1 MQRDMVERAMAGDH
15 EAFAQLAEQ
24 SIGRL
29 YATARLVVRSDA
41 AAEDA
46 TQEALVSAWRFLSSL
61 RDPDR
66 FDAWLHRLLVNA
78 CRREFRRRRSV
89 VTEISVID
97 VAAGSADPG
106 AGLADRDQL
115 ERGFGRLDA
124 DQRAVIVLY
133 YYRDLALVEV
143 ADILGIPIGT
153 VKSRLHRATR
163 TLRAALEADA
173 RQGVAIHGSRA

>member
-1 MQRDMVERAMAGDH
+1 MQRDVVERAMAGDH
-15 EAFAQLAEQ
+15 RAFAKLAEE

-29 YATARLVVRSDA
+29 YATARLIVRSDT

-46 TQEALVSAWRFLSSL
+46 TQEALVNAWRFLSSL

-78 CRREFRRRRSV
+78 CRREVRRRRPAV
-89 VTEISVID
+89 IEISVVDIGD
-97 VAAGSADPG
+97 AAPDPG
-106 AGLADRDQL
+106 ISLADRDQL
-115 ERGFGRLDA
+115 ERGFSRLDA

-133 YYRDLALVEV
+133 FYRGHALAEI
-143 ADILGIPIGT
+143 ADILEIPVGT
-153 VKSRLHRATR
+153 VKSRIHRATQ

-173 RQGVAIHGSRA
+173 RVGGAVMASRA